1 MLIKIALPGLMV
13 FNQML
18 NRLRRILYSLTA
30 VYVSND
36 YRLCNDSVWQSLMGC
51 RLGSA
56 APSEAGLSTLV
67 WSGAQPPWWLTDDTS
82 AVKWH
87 MPSEEEVRGSGRGCL
102 WWDVLTSNCY
112 YLVLTCSYMN
122 L

>member
-1 MLIKIALPGLMV
+1 MVDDVNQNRASAAGCEEPML
-13 FNQML
+13 
-18 NRLRRILYSLTA
+18 RLRRILYSLTA

-87 MPSEEEVRGSGRGCL
+87 MPSEEEVWIPWLSMVDMVGWSGL
-102 WWDVLTSNCY
+102 ED
-112 YLVLTCSYMN
+112 
-122 L
+122 